1 MEFHRGVC
9 PFAWKVV
16 DHSQPLVFHEAGDEC
31 AAGVMITHLASNTR
45 GQAAARAWVGAEA
58 SAPSAASAAWGVLEA
73 WTTSEAAVHQ
83 EVFSCE
89 APIPSLAPIKSVRGR
104 APAEADDIAV
114 GILDV
119 EVLRAPRRRREWF
132 DDPCAIRCAL
142 CVKRLDAINAGCCVQ
157 MLVLTPV
164 QALSVVLGRFL

>member
-73 WTTSEAAVHQ
+73 RTTSEAAVHQ

-89 APIPSLAPIKSVRGR
+89 APIPSLAPIKVVVPSTSNRASYQPPTVR
-104 APAEADDIAV
+104 
-114 GILDV
+114 
-119 EVLRAPRRRREWF
+119 
-132 DDPCAIRCAL
+132 AIREYA
-142 CVKRLDAINAGCCVQ
+142 VPGC
-157 MLVLTPV
+157 
-164 QALSVVLGRFL
+164 